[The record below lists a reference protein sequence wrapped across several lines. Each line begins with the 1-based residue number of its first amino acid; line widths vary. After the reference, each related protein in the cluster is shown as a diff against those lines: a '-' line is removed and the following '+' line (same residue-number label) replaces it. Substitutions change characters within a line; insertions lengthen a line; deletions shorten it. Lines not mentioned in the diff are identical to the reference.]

1 MTNYE
6 TIIYD
11 KKIRDRFLEIVDEK
25 TYHREIIFAKQAF
38 DNSDVLQRCTVESI
52 RNALVNIALTG
63 ASLNPVLQQAFLIPR
78 RGKCCLDFS
87 YRGLIKI
94 ATDSGGVLDIDA
106 TVVYEN
112 DLRFH
117 YEMGL
122 KPILKH
128 VPALSDQG
136 KPTHVYAIAI
146 LASGIKKFIVLNKE
160 EIEKVKKNSLAFSK
174 GADTPWKGDFEPEM
188 WRKTAVKKLYKLLP
202 QSERMSTAVSILNE
216 HEGIDFNSQEKAKEV
231 MERFNFKQDK
241 KPEIEAMAPFP
252 CPNNEQITYTKKHC
266 DNDCPNR
273 EGCPAW
279 GTIDAHNS

>member
-38 DNSDVLQRCTVESI
+38 DNSDVLQKCTVESI

-78 RGKCCLDFS
+78 KGKCCLDFS

-112 DLRFH
+112 DLRFY

-128 VPALSDQG
+128 VPVLSDQG

-174 GADTPWKGDFEPEM
+174 GANTPWKGDFEPEM

-202 QSERMSTAVSILNE
+202 QSERMSTAVSVLNE
-216 HEGIDFNSQEKAKEV
+216 HEGIDFNSQEKAKKV
-231 MERFNFKQDK
+231 MKRFDFQKQESIEEEMVSCPKNDPDNPTQILRTECETCDSKTDK
-241 KPEIEAMAPFP
+241 DGNK
-252 CPNNEQITYTKKHC
+252 
-266 DNDCPNR
+266 
-273 EGCPAW
+273 CPAR
-279 GTIDAHNS
+279 

>member
-38 DNSDVLQRCTVESI
+38 DNSDVLQKCTVESI

-78 RGKCCLDFS
+78 KGKCCLDFS

-112 DLRFH
+112 DLRFY

-128 VPALSDQG
+128 VPVLSDQG

-160 EIEKVKKNSLAFSK
+160 EIEKVKKSSLAFSK

-202 QSERMSTAVSILNE
+202 QSERMSTAVSVLNE
-216 HEGIDFNSQEKAKEV
+216 HEGIDFNSQEKAKKI
-231 MERFNFKQDK
+231 MKRFDFQKQESIEEEMVSCPKNDPDNPTQILRTECETCDSKTDK
-241 KPEIEAMAPFP
+241 DGNK
-252 CPNNEQITYTKKHC
+252 
-266 DNDCPNR
+266 
-273 EGCPAW
+273 CPAR
-279 GTIDAHNS
+279 

>member
-38 DNSDVLQRCTVESI
+38 DNSDVLQKCTVESI

-78 RGKCCLDFS
+78 KGKCCLDFS

-112 DLRFH
+112 DLRFY

-128 VPALSDQG
+128 VPVLSDQG

-174 GADTPWKGDFEPEM
+174 GANTPWKGDFEPEM

-202 QSERMSTAVSILNE
+202 QSERMSTAVSVLNE
-216 HEGIDFNSQEKAKEV
+216 HEGIDFNSQEKAKKV
-231 MERFNFKQDK
+231 MKRFDFQKQESIEEEMVSCPKNDPDNPTQILRMECETCDSKTDK
-241 KPEIEAMAPFP
+241 DGNK
-252 CPNNEQITYTKKHC
+252 
-266 DNDCPNR
+266 
-273 EGCPAW
+273 CPAR
-279 GTIDAHNS
+279 